1 MRKAIS
7 VTAMAGVWL
16 GCAGL
21 YGYLLAE
28 PVRERAWWVW
38 PGCVAV
44 TLFILATIFLTRR
57 R

>member
-7 VTAMAGVWL
+7 VTAMAGVWV

-28 PVRERAWWVW
+28 PVRGRAWWVW

-44 TLFILATIFLTRR
+44 TLFILATILLKRQR
-57 R
+57 